1 MIKSNTGS
9 NDMSQPA
16 KGKGRASFA
25 PKGPKL
31 SVEGQKA
38 RMKATYQTPLRGKPS
53 SISNKGGSMEY

>member
-1 MIKSNTGS
+1 MIKSNTGC

-31 SVEGQKA
+31 SVEGQKT
-38 RMKATYQTPLRGKPS
+38 RMKAAKSGKGPNS
-53 SISNKGGSMEY
+53 SY